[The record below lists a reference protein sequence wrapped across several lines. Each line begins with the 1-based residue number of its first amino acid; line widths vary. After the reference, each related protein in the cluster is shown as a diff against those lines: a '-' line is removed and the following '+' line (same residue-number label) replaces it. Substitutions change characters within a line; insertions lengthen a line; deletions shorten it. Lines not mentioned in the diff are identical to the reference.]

1 MCFLVFI
8 HAATQAVVYFKL
20 RTFSFSSSLLGS
32 AAASEAFWGRPEK
45 RLFKLNLLEMKGWI
59 VVLNLAWT

>member
-32 AAASEAFWGRPEK
+32 AAASEAFGGDLRK
-45 RLFKLNLLEMKGWI
+45 DCLSSICCK
-59 VVLNLAWT
+59 